1 MELQSRYADIT
12 KQGLGLIAISYD
24 TPETHKKFADSRGI
38 TFPMI
43 SDSGSAIIKRYGL
56 INDTMDPKSRFY
68 GVPHPGT
75 FIVGRNGVVQSRFFE
90 DAYQE
95 RYTAATILSTLGSG
109 AAGSPMSATTAHLT
123 MTASIS
129 DAIAAPGARLSIS
142 VIVTPKPGMHLYAP
156 GKHDYQ
162 VVQLTLD
169 PQPWLCPQTTVYP
182 ASEIYHF
189 KPLNE
194 RVEVFMKP
202 FRVRRDVT
210 LLATPDAQKLL
221 SALTTVTITGALE
234 YQACDDKVCFNPA
247 RIPISFPVSL
257 KGLDRKPPGLGD
269 GIID

>member
-1 MELQSRYADIT
+1 VELQSRYADIT
-12 KQGLGLIAISYD
+12 KQGLGLIAITYD
-24 TPETHKKFADSRGI
+24 VPETLKKFSDSRGI

-43 SDSGSAIIKRYGL
+43 TDRGSAIIKQYGL
-56 INDTMDPKSRFY
+56 LNDTMDPKSRFY

-75 FIVGRNGVVQSRFFE
+75 FIVDRKGVVLSRFFE

-95 RYTAATILSTLGSG
+95 RYTAATILSTIGADVGGGS
-109 AAGSPMSATTAHLT
+109 MSANTMHLT

-129 DAIAAPGARLSIS
+129 DTVAAPGERLS
-142 VIVTPKPGMHLYAP
+142 VTVNVTPKPGMHLYAP

-169 PQPWLCPQTTVYP
+169 PQPWLRPQAAVYP

-189 KPLNE
+189 KPLDE

-202 FRVRRDVT
+202 FRLRRDLT
-210 LLATPDAQKLL
+210 LLATPEAQKLL
-221 SALTTVTITGALE
+221 GSLSSVTITGAFE

-247 RIPISFPVSL
+247 RVPLSFAVSI
-257 KGLDRKPPGLGD
+257 KELDRRPPGNQ
-269 GIID
+269 